1 LAPKQYNYFYT
12 GKNEDVLNF
21 DIQFNNQFFMTAFG
35 NFGQNGAS
43 TNPGTR
49 ATFQQGDE
57 QTGSKVAV
65 EDDGRQKNEP
75 GPQTKEAN
83 NLSNSTGDESGDI
96 KVRIAEQ
103 FHNTLINQTVDMV
116 TAEMEIWGDPFF
128 LPQQTGNYVGKS
140 SGNPSVLDDGT
151 MNYLQSEIFCVV
163 NFNSPFDYQVNGAT
177 MEMPRRVP
185 QFSGLFSIWAVT
197 NVFSGGKYTQTLKM
211 IRRRGQDDEATVT
224 TKSITATDGG
234 IASGKDTA
242 PGLPDAAN
250 NSVNSTVAAA
260 DPCNLS
266 SAVANLTAVGE
277 DLAMSQSLFPA
288 NSTTGGDDIAFAAP
302 VIQVGDLAFSPQQ
315 STFPSAPRAGPR

>member
-1 LAPKQYNYFYT
+1 MLVN
-12 GKNEDVLNF
+12 
-21 DIQFNNQFFMTAFG
+21 
-35 NFGQNGAS
+35 
-43 TNPGTR
+43 
-49 ATFQQGDE
+49 
-57 QTGSKVAV
+57 
-65 EDDGRQKNEP
+65 
-75 GPQTKEAN
+75 
-83 NLSNSTGDESGDI
+83 
-96 KVRIAEQ
+96 
-103 FHNTLINQTVDMV
+103 H
-116 TAEMEIWGDPFF
+116 
-128 LPQQTGNYVGKS
+128 
-140 SGNPSVLDDGT
+140 PSVLDDGT